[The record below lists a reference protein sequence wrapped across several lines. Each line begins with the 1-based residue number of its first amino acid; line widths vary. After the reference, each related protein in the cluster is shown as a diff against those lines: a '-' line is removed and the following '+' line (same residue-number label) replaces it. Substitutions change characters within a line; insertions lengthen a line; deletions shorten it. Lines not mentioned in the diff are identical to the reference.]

1 MDSEFWREVGRLK
14 AVHRRVSLADC
25 CALTLASRL
34 GASLVSADRH
44 VRLSTDKLG
53 AARGH
58 ELVFS
63 SNLPGCFGRRL
74 HWGEA
79 RANLRLP
86 SQGRPDIFNPLPGRV
101 QSYGGRLCFSDAVAQ
116 LKPSFHSLPVLR
128 VPLFPKAGK
137 NRFQDNARDQHG
149 RGREIERNSASSRNR
164 KYTHLLESW
173 IAASRCSV
181 TSCGKM
187 GAATA
192 NAFLRYGSF
201 RNGRY
206 RRSLQTPNSGR
217 GRDLPG

>member
-1 MDSEFWREVGRLK
+1 
-14 AVHRRVSLADC
+14 
-25 CALTLASRL
+25 
-34 GASLVSADRH
+34 
-44 VRLSTDKLG
+44 
-53 AARGH
+53 
-58 ELVFS
+58 LVFS

-149 RGREIERNSASSRNR
+149 RGREIEREEQLRFIQEPQVYAPVGELDRGLQMFGNVLRQNGCSHSERLSPVWIIPERPVSSISSNP
-164 KYTHLLESW
+164 E
-173 IAASRCSV
+173 
-181 TSCGKM
+181 
-187 GAATA
+187 
-192 NAFLRYGSF
+192 
-201 RNGRY
+201 
-206 RRSLQTPNSGR
+206 
-217 GRDLPG
+217 